1 MKRRRLGINVKPAA
15 DVQGESGRNFPG
27 ILSKDPKVIGSP
39 MPHGVV
45 ESLME
50 EAWEL
55 KVKSLSATQVRG
67 RWTVRGN
74 TSDASGAAA
83 STAGDAVCRI
93 EPSKSSLLSRR
104 QSGKYQRVCVVGK
117 VELSCKIQV
126 VLDVVAD
133 WPERSSE
140 FEVMPSRRPGD
151 AIVEL
156 KTPLMGEVRDG
167 RRGTEIE

>member
-15 DVQGESGRNFPG
+15 DVQSESGRNFPG

-39 MPHGVV
+39 MPYGVV
-45 ESLME
+45 ESLMK

-67 RWTVRGN
+67 RWTVRWN

-93 EPSKSSLLSRR
+93 EPSKRSLLSRR

-126 VLDVVAD
+126 VLDGVVD
-133 WPERSSE
+133 WPKGPSE
-140 FEVMPSRRPGD
+140 LEIVPSCRPRD

-156 KTPLMGEVRDG
+156 ETPLVGKVRDG
-167 RRGTEIE
+167 R